1 MHETCFSSRISFRRV
16 GDLRAAARQCFLALI
31 AGSRLIINFV
41 SHPPFRLSAP
51 PWMVGAHGM
60 WFQFLSTPLSS
71 LPRFIVGSL
80 QHPPYNSQAKKQAI
94 LPANLPAILHADLPP
109 PKNSAP
115 S

>member
-16 GDLRAAARQCFLALI
+16 SDRRAAARRCFLALI

-51 PWMVGAHGM
+51 PRMVGAHGM
-60 WFQFLSTPLSS
+60 WFQIPSTPLPS
-71 LPRFIVGSL
+71 LPRFIVGLL
-80 QHPPYNSQAKKQAI
+80 QHPPYNSQAI
-94 LPANLPAILHADLPP
+94 LPENRHANLQANLPP